1 MKDNYYEITRL
12 DSPLVFMDYKAYDY
26 NGDRVECVDLINKV
40 KFVNEPKEKLSPS
53 NILKHAPNSKAAS
66 RIRLKQ
72 GFGELSDIVNIN
84 PLIPSIIFL
93 YYVTLIYL
101 FLSIAIFMNKIIML
115 IFLVLFVIPLGYLGY
130 TFNLNRYMSD
140 MDMEYSEESEIDEE
154 ESADDIEEAK
164 VNLDSKT
171 FKEYKKQI
179 KKLKKDYAYKEEIVK
194 KVIKKR
200 FKPPQLTYDKFM
212 YAVDNCHET
221 FYNEVENAYA
231 IIELDK
237 DTVRVK
243 EALEHKIDSLKLI
256 SNQIDNLSDE
266 LIITLGS
273 EESDDEVEELLNE
286 MKEIIDS
293 VKDYS

>member
-1 MKDNYYEITRL
+1 
-12 DSPLVFMDYKAYDY
+12 
-26 NGDRVECVDLINKV
+26 
-40 KFVNEPKEKLSPS
+40 
-53 NILKHAPNSKAAS
+53 
-66 RIRLKQ
+66 
-72 GFGELSDIVNIN
+72 
-84 PLIPSIIFL
+84 
-93 YYVTLIYL
+93 
-101 FLSIAIFMNKIIML
+101 
-115 IFLVLFVIPLGYLGY
+115 
-130 TFNLNRYMSD
+130 
-140 MDMEYSEESEIDEE
+140 
-154 ESADDIEEAK
+154 
-164 VNLDSKT
+164 
-171 FKEYKKQI
+171 
-179 KKLKKDYAYKEEIVK
+179 
-194 KVIKKR
+194 
-200 FKPPQLTYDKFM
+200 M

-243 EALEHKIDSLKLI
+243 EVLEHKIDSLKLI